1 MYQLHTPN
9 TVLLGRT
16 GGDLTTT
23 DVPEDYLKPAESPRD
38 PFAGEPATV
47 FRYDIVW
54 EFVSAILERREAV
67 PSFLPGLRAQQVAD
81 VVLTSQAERR
91 WIELPNLTE

>member
-1 MYQLHTPN
+1 VYQLHTPN
-9 TVLLGRT
+9 TILLGKT
-16 GGDLTTT
+16 ASDLAIT
-23 DVPEDYLKPAESPRD
+23 DVPKVYLNPAESPRA
-38 PFAGEPATV
+38 PSVGEPATV

-67 PSFLPGLRAQQVAD
+67 PSFRLGLRAQQVAD
-81 VVLTSQAERR
+81 AVLASQAERR